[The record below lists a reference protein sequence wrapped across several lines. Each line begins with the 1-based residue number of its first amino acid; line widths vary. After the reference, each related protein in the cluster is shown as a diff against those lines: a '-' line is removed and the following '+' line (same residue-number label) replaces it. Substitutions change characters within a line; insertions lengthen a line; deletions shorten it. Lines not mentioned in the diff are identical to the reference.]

1 MKRQIFKKSSPKE
14 QKNNLF
20 YFTLLRILIL
30 VFVAMLIGSMILTYF
45 FNLDT
50 YRNNLRHQTE
60 TAEEMLAD
68 TIDHLGDETLYL
80 SNSTSI
86 STLLEG
92 GDGIADGGDKEKE
105 AIHVVEEAVKLMP
118 NYVGMRIL
126 GKDNQIYLK
135 NTVLQV
141 IDGLESSIM
150 DNTPDY
156 FQGDPYR
163 VDFTTYK
170 DEAVVEVCA
179 PVWSAGGEYLGC
191 ISLYY
196 DNDFISLPDNENERS
211 TILFDSDSWMPVAT
225 KGDLS
230 LGDANDEVVNCSGLL
245 EGMIET
251 ENTRDSFTYVD
262 SDGQRMMGFV
272 ARDAQYPMAL
282 MTSVSSRAIFQT
294 VLKYSAYQIVLTIIL
309 LIVFGLVLYYFYSR
323 MKRPVREMNERCERM
338 SEGEEGLDF
347 GHYNDEDLNV
357 LSDTLLSY
365 CKKLEKAAFVDFHLN
380 LANFSKGYQDIFRF
394 IQKKEPFTVYMLDV
408 ANFGK
413 YNRIFSIETG
423 NEILLCISSGL
434 QKIFGDQIYH
444 VYGDRFMGI
453 NAMQDGDDGI
463 QLELQKL
470 MDSEIAVG
478 AASFQLKY
486 KVGICRYPEHGDNAK
501 DLVMKLWQTLNFAK
515 KYSEES
521 VVIYNQTVLNDVNR
535 ENKILELLNRQ
546 IELQDFDVWY
556 QPVYDYRKKRYT
568 TAEALMRLQ
577 DENGQYIPPYE
588 AIRVAEKNNLITEV
602 GELVLTKACQ
612 TMKFLSNQGTSI
624 ENITVNLSVQQLVD
638 QNYGKKTLNIIHESG
653 ITPDQICVEI
663 TEALLLQ
670 SFPAAIDV
678 LNQMHAAGIRIV
690 MDNFGS
696 GEGSISYF
704 SQVPFALVK
713 LDHRLVQQVQQNQ
726 EQFEFVRK
734 MVEMIKIKEV
744 KVVAERVE
752 TEEDLNWMI
761 RCGAD
766 YVQGYYYSKPLEEKA
781 FGELVKKKS

>member
-1 MKRQIFKKSSPKE
+1 MKRQILQKSSPKE
-14 QKNNLF
+14 EKNNLF
-20 YFTLLRILIL
+20 YYTLLRILIL
-30 VFVAMLIGSMILTYF
+30 VFAAMLVGSMVLTYF

-50 YRNNLRHQTE
+50 YQNNLRHQTE
-60 TAEEMLAD
+60 TAEAMLAD

-80 SNSTSI
+80 STSTSI
-86 STLLEG
+86 ITLLEG
-92 GDGIADGGDKEKE
+92 GDGIADGDGNEKE
-105 AIHVVEEAVKLMP
+105 AIYVVEEAVKLMP

-135 NTVLQV
+135 NTALQI
-141 IDGLESSIM
+141 IDEL
-150 DNTPDY
+150 DNSAMNNSPDY
-156 FQGDPYR
+156 FKYTPYR

-179 PVWSAGGEYLGC
+179 PVWSAGSEYLGC

-196 DNDFISLPDNENERS
+196 DNDFISLPDNENGRS
-211 TILFDSDSWMPVAT
+211 TIPFDSNSWMPVAT

-230 LGDANDEVVNCSGLL
+230 LSDANEEVVNCSGLL

-251 ENTRDSFTYVD
+251 ENTYESFTYVN
-262 SDGQRMMGFV
+262 SDGQKMMGFV

-282 MTSVSSRAIFQT
+282 MTSVSSRVIFQT
-294 VLKYSAYQIVLTIIL
+294 ILKYSAYQIILTIIL
-309 LIVFGLVLYYFYSR
+309 MSIFGFVLYYFYSR
-323 MKRPVREMNERCERM
+323 MKRPVLEMKERCQRR
-338 SEGEEGLDF
+338 SEGEEEIDF
-347 GHYNDEDLNV
+347 GHYNDDDLNA

-365 CKKLEKAAFVDFHLN
+365 CKKLEKSAFIDFHLN
-380 LANFSKGYQDIFRF
+380 LANFSKGYQDILRF
-394 IQKKEPFTVYMLDV
+394 IRKGEPFTVYMLDV

-423 NEILLCISSGL
+423 NKILLSISSGL
-434 QKIFGDQIYH
+434 QKIFGEQIYH

-453 NAMQDGDDGI
+453 NAMQDCDDGI

-470 MDSEIAVG
+470 MDSEITVG

-486 KVGICRYPEHGDNAK
+486 KVGVCRYPEHGDNASE
-501 DLVMKLWQTLNFAK
+501 LVRKLWQTLRFAK
-515 KYSEES
+515 KYSEEG
-521 VVIYNQTVLNDVNR
+521 VVIYNQTVLNDVER
-535 ENKILELLNRQ
+535 ESKILELLNRQ

-556 QPVYDYRKKRYT
+556 QPVYDYKKKCYT

-588 AIRVAEKNNLITEV
+588 AIRVAEKNNLVTEV

-612 TMKFLSNQGTSI
+612 TMKFLSDQKTSI

-638 QNYGKKTLNIIHESG
+638 QNYGKKTLNIIRESG
-653 ITPDQICVEI
+653 ITPDRICVEI

-690 MDNFGS
+690 LDNFGS
-696 GEGSISYF
+696 GEVSISYF
-704 SQVPFALVK
+704 SQVPFAFVK

-726 EQFEFVRK
+726 EQFEFVQK

-752 TEEDLNWMI
+752 TKEDLNWMI

-766 YVQGYYYSKPLEEKA
+766 YVQGYYYSKPLEEND
-781 FGELVKKKS
+781 FWELVKKKS